1 MLMRRFTLALV
12 ALALPSAAIAQTPRC
27 IPQDQVA
34 ALVTFALPTLV
45 ERLAHRCG
53 PALPPNAYLTSNAL
67 ALADRYRPD
76 AAAAW
81 PVARRAI
88 GDLFR
93 QFLGQP
99 MPADMNSDLIRALAE
114 PALGELLAKQVSP
127 RDCATADQVVTSA
140 AALPG
145 RDFGRLAALAL
156 TVVDRKGKGI
166 AGVLSICKPED
177 PS

>member
-1 MLMRRFTLALV
+1 MRRIALTLA
-12 ALALPSAAIAQTPRC
+12 AFAMPGSAIAQAPHC

-45 ERLAHRCG
+45 ERLANRCG
-53 PALPPNAYLTSNAL
+53 PVLPPNAYLTANAL

-99 MPADMNSDLIRALAE
+99 MPADMNSELIRQLAE
-114 PALGELLAKQVSP
+114 PALGGLLAKQVSP
-127 RDCATADQVVTSA
+127 NDCATADQAITSA
-140 AALPG
+140 AALSG
-145 RDFGRLAALAL
+145 RDLGELAAVAL

-166 AGVLSICKPED
+166 AGVLSICKRD
-177 PS
+177 ASL